1 MQRHRLVNGG
11 ILLLIAFLGFTLS
24 RYFWPNRC
32 PQGTDL
38 DTNHSY
44 LTLKSKLSHLER
56 NVFNTKQ
63 RPLSFLTERTC
74 TFPNVDPFDPAII
87 DIAVGNK
94 TALRCDL
101 DFMPQLTYIDR
112 RYLKVNTTQVD
123 ISLGTG
129 NLSHCRY
136 RNITGGP
143 FDYSSVEFSDW
154 SKTFRES
161 VALEEDIEF
170 IEVECFRREPYNVT
184 ISKSYFSLVPR
195 LKHFEKLYNVRLKK
209 RSIKYQPQETL
220 NIVIV
225 GLDGLSRHQFL
236 RTMPGI
242 YTYLTKTLNSF
253 DFTMHGQLGAA
264 SFPNLL
270 GLLSGSTLEEVSDW
284 WDYAQPEDV
293 FDLMFKHFENAGY
306 RTLFSEDNTKDG
318 AFYWEN
324 RTFLYPQASFWDR
337 PVHLAMRA
345 DKGYIR
351 RDGVCLGS
359 RPISVFQLDYLL
371 DFIHTFSDKPVFSL
385 TWIDKVTH
393 DDTPNAGMI
402 EEHLFKFYQ
411 TLTATGYL
419 NRTLV
424 ILFSDHGQRWGKLRL
439 TPNGYL
445 DSRNP
450 FMMLTF
456 PPWFLKKY
464 PYLAN
469 NLRENTRVLTTHLD
483 THQMLLDIL
492 YFKSKE
498 HPPFYKSRKGL
509 NLFERLPD
517 RTCKEAHI
525 PSSQCLCNTQV
536 EEELNTSS
544 PFALRLSK
552 TLFHAI
558 KARADPKMCEEF
570 HSFDIIHVKH
580 VTLPDS
586 SSSGQ
591 QSTMDQYL
599 YRVTIIVYPGEAI
612 FEGNFYYVSELR
624 RYALDENI
632 DRLNMYK
639 VEKILCKPPREQEF
653 CFCKGQL

>member
-1 MQRHRLVNGG
+1 MNRMQRRRLVNGG
-11 ILLLIAFLGFTLS
+11 VLLVIVFLGFTLS
-24 RYFWPNRC
+24 KCFWPNRC

-38 DTNHSY
+38 DTNHSF
-44 LTLKSKLSHLER
+44 LDLKSKLSHLER
-56 NVFNTKQ
+56 TVFNTKQ
-63 RPLSFLTERTC
+63 TPPSFLTAKTC
-74 TFPNVDPFDPAII
+74 TFPNFDPFDPAII
-87 DIAVGNK
+87 KIAVGNK
-94 TALRCDL
+94 TTLRCDL
-101 DFMPQLTYIDR
+101 DFMPLLTYIDGR
-112 RYLKVNTTQVD
+112 NLKVNTTQVD

-170 IEVECFRREPYNVT
+170 IEVECFRRKPYNVS

-195 LKHFEKLYNVRLKK
+195 RKHLEKLYNVRLKK
-209 RSIKYQPQETL
+209 RSIEYQPQETL
-220 NIVIV
+220 NIVMV

-236 RTMPGI
+236 RAMPGM

-253 DFTMHGQLGAA
+253 DFTMHGQLGPA
-264 SFPNLL
+264 SLPNLL
-270 GLLSGSTLEEVSDW
+270 GLLSGSTLEEVSEW
-284 WDYAQPEDV
+284 WDFAQPEDA

-306 RTLFSEDNTKDG
+306 RTLFSENNTKHG
-318 AFYWEN
+318 AFYWGN
-324 RTFLYPQASFWDR
+324 RKFLYPQASFWDR

-351 RDGVCLGS
+351 RNGVCLGS
-359 RPISVFQLDYLL
+359 RPISEFQLHYLL
-371 DFIHTFSDKPVFSL
+371 DLIGTFSDKPAFTF
-385 TWIDKVTH
+385 TWIDKVSH
-393 DDTPNAGMI
+393 DDTPNVGNI
-402 EEHLFKFYQ
+402 EEDLFKFYQ

-439 TPNGYL
+439 TPNGYV

-450 FMMLTF
+450 FMMFTF

-483 THQMLLDIL
+483 THQMLLDLL

-509 NLFERLPD
+509 SLFKRLPD
-517 RTCKEAHI
+517 RTCNEAHI
-525 PSSQCLCNTQV
+525 PSTI
-536 EEELNTSS
+536 
-544 PFALRLSK
+544 RLH
-552 TLFHAI
+552 L
-558 KARADPKMCEEF
+558 
-570 HSFDIIHVKH
+570 
-580 VTLPDS
+580 L
-586 SSSGQ
+586 
-591 QSTMDQYL
+591 L
-599 YRVTIIVYPGEAI
+599 
-612 FEGNFYYVSELR
+612 
-624 RYALDENI
+624 
-632 DRLNMYK
+632 
-639 VEKILCKPPREQEF
+639 
-653 CFCKGQL
+653 